1 MKINKIYHKNIKK
14 YYFDKKKGYLN
25 LYDKKTNKI
34 IETVKIPTVIHYK
47 YELEKLS
54 DEIKNCKKVL
64 TRMYIFI
71 KENLNKRETVEPKF
85 NSLKN
90 KYKAL
95 LEILTSYN
103 LYDFIVNN
111 YYKNK
116 KIISDNEDQ
125 IKSIDQKKYIE
136 LYLSMPDIN
145 VYNNVYKY
153 NAKDYFKIEE
163 SIIDDIY
170 NFNKKQLTLY
180 NKITSTNTKNK
191 KDIIEYLNL
200 KKDKEINNQIFD
212 IKNKE
217 TIDYIILS

>member
-1 MKINKIYHKNIKK
+1 MIKK
-14 YYFDKKKGYLN
+14 LIKLLKLLKFL
-25 LYDKKTNKI
+25 L
-34 IETVKIPTVIHYK
+34 IHYK

-95 LEILTSYN
+95 LETLTSYN

-136 LYLSMPDIN
+136 SYLSMPDIN

-163 SIIDDIY
+163 SISDDIY

-200 KKDKEINNQIFD
+200 KKDKAINNQIFD